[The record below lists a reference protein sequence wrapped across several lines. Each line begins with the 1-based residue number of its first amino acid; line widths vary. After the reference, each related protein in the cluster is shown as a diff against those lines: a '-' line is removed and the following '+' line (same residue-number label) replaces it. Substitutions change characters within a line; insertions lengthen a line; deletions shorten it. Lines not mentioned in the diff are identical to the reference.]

1 MRLLTVPARRGA
13 TWVRQGFGT
22 FTQQPLAFSGM
33 FAAFLFLVFM
43 LTLIP
48 LLGSVLLLTLLPLG
62 SLGFMIASRD
72 AQQGRMPLPRAFVA
86 PLRQGAG
93 RARAMILLGVIYA
106 VCSVLIITVSEWVDG
121 GALDALMEAWM
132 KAQADGKAT
141 PASVAEQLADPRLEA
156 GLLLRFGLAG
166 LLSVPFWHAPALV
179 HWGSQGV
186 AQALFSSTVAVW
198 RNKGA
203 FTVFALAW
211 AAVVLA
217 FGVAANLVAA
227 LLGQAQILAVLA
239 MPASLILSTVFYTSL
254 YFTFADCFDLGDGSS
269 AQEPPP
275 TDAAAAPPESTP

>member
-1 MRLLTVPARRGA
+1 MRLLIVPARRGA

-48 LLGSVLLLTLLPLG
+48 LIGSVLLLALLPLG

-72 AQQGRMPLPRAFVA
+72 AQQGRMPLPRAFVD
-86 PLRQGAG
+86 PLRQGAR

-186 AQALFSSTVAVW
+186 AQSLFSSTVAVW

-227 LLGQAQILAVLA
+227 LLGQAQIIAVLA
-239 MPASLILSTVFYTSL
+239 MPASLILSTVFYASL
-254 YFTFADCFDLGDGSS
+254 YFTFTDCFDLGDDSS
-269 AQEPPP
+269 AQQPPP